1 MKHLKQTVLALGVAA
16 ATSLFLAGCK
26 DGGQASNDHRH
37 DGHDH
42 GSETAKAT
50 NSVATAAVM
59 ALVEKPTAEQL
70 AAAKPYLLKTC
81 LVSGEELGG
90 MGDPIVTVYGDQQ
103 IKFCCKNCVPDFK
116 KEPAKFIAK
125 LNAPK

>member
-1 MKHLKQTVLALGVAA
+1 
-16 ATSLFLAGCK
+16 
-26 DGGQASNDHRH
+26 
-37 DGHDH
+37 
-42 GSETAKAT
+42 
-50 NSVATAAVM
+50 
-59 ALVEKPTAEQL
+59 
-70 AAAKPYLLKTC
+70 
-81 LVSGEELGG
+81 